1 MANILF
7 LCTHNSARS
16 VLGEAML
23 NYLAAKH
30 RQDLR
35 AFSAG
40 SHATGTVHP
49 LALQVL
55 APLGLN
61 LAEFRSKSW
70 DEFRD
75 AHAPPMRL
83 VITVCDAAAAEICPY
98 WPGEPVKA
106 HWGYPDPSKVEGPEA
121 VRLAAFELTRQALA
135 YRLRQLVDL
144 PLATMS
150 DASLRAALA
159 VIAAS

>member
-1 MANILF
+1 MTNILF

-23 NYLAAKH
+23 NYLALKY

-35 AFSAG
+35 AFSAS

-61 LAEFRSKSW
+61 LAAFRSKNW
-70 DEFRD
+70 DDFRG
-75 AHAPPMRL
+75 ASAPRMRL
-83 VITVCDAAAAEICPY
+83 VITLCDAAAAEICPY
-98 WPGEPVKA
+98 WPGAPVKA
-106 HWGYPDPSKVEGPEA
+106 HWGYPDPSKVEGPGA

-150 DASLRAALA
+150 DADLLAALA
-159 VIAAS
+159 VIARS

>member
-1 MANILF
+1 MTNILF

-23 NYLAAKH
+23 NYLALKY

-61 LAEFRSKSW
+61 LAACRSKNW
-70 DEFRD
+70 DDFRG
-75 AHAPPMRL
+75 ASAPRMRL
-83 VITVCDAAAAEICPY
+83 VITLCDAAAAEICPY
-98 WPGEPVKA
+98 WPGAPVKA
-106 HWGYPDPSKVEGPEA
+106 HWGYPDPSKVEGPDA

-150 DASLRAALA
+150 DADLLAALA
-159 VIAAS
+159 VIARS